1 MLRISKA
8 LLICLFLSPIGTVY
22 AQGAS
27 SLEEELKVCI
37 GESSNTYEECINEH
51 FKSCIDDNSFNYCF
65 SLSPLPKSSRKELSN
80 KHIDEI
86 NAMLKNSETLKLR
99 GGLWTPS
106 LADRFLEHQRTNGS
120 LSYLQ

>member
-8 LLICLFLSPIGTVY
+8 LLICLFLSPMGTAY

-27 SLEEELKVCI
+27 PLEEEFKVCI
-37 GESSNTYEECINEH
+37 GDPDKNYEKCINQH
-51 FKSCIDDNSFNYCF
+51 FKSCIDDKSFNYCF

-106 LADRFLEHQRTNGS
+106 LADRFLEHQREFIIPPIM
-120 LSYLQ
+120 